1 MDRVEVK
8 GAVIPKIG
16 FGTFQLDADVAR
28 ARVREA
34 LEVGYRHIDTAQMYK
49 NEEAVGAG
57 LRDGGVP
64 RDEIFLTTKVWPDR
78 FADGDLQR
86 SAEESLE
93 RLKLDYVDLL
103 LLHWPNPEISLSETI
118 GALNDVRKRGLAKH
132 IGISNFNVALIREAV
147 AASEAPLVTNQV
159 EYHPWLSQDP
169 VRQELARHGMSL
181 TAYCPLGQ
189 GKLLEE
195 PVIQRL
201 AQAYGKEP
209 GQVVLRW
216 HYQQPDVI
224 AIPRT
229 SKAERV
235 RSNLDIFDFELSEAE
250 MSEISGLARSDGR
263 IINPA
268 NLAPAWDNAA

>member
-1 MDRVEVK
+1 MDSVEAN
-8 GAVIPKIG
+8 GARIPKIG

-28 ARVREA
+28 ARVRDA
-34 LEVGYRHIDTAQMYK
+34 LDAGYRHIDTAQMYK
-49 NEEAVGAG
+49 NEDAVGAG
-57 LRDGGVP
+57 LRDSGLQ
-64 RDEIFLTTKVWPDR
+64 RKDIFLTTKVWPDR

-86 SAEESLE
+86 SVNESLD

-103 LLHWPNPEISLSETI
+103 LLHWPNPEIPLSETI

-169 VRQELARHGMSL
+169 VRQELERHGMAL
-181 TAYCPLGQ
+181 TAYCPIGQ

-195 PVIQRL
+195 AVIQRI
-201 AQAYGKEP
+201 AKAHGKEP

-224 AIPRT
+224 AIPRS

-250 MSEISGLARSDGR
+250 MQQISGMARSDGR

-268 NLAPAWDNAA
+268 HLAPAWDNAA